1 MMPATSVGPQG
12 SPRRYFHSLW
22 LLSARDLKVRYATNW
37 LGYLWSVLD
46 PLMMCLIYWFVF
58 TQIFQ
63 RHGGEDPYI
72 VFLITGLLPWQWFS
86 SAISDSTDA
95 LTKDQKLVRSTGIPN
110 SIWVG
115 RVALTTCLSFVFSL
129 PVLAVFIVAGGVS
142 IGWGILWYP
151 VAMLI
156 MLVLIL
162 GAGMLLAPLCVLV
175 SDLGRT
181 TRLVLRI
188 MFYASPVIYSG
199 GRLPSEAEWIGLVNP
214 VYGILALFRVGF
226 FPDQWNTAVILA
238 SATISLA
245 ILALG
250 LSLFPRL
257 MRPVLKEL

>member
-1 MMPATSVGPQG
+1 MTATSVGPQG
-12 SPRRYFHSLW
+12 SPRRYVHSLW

-86 SAISDSTDA
+86 SAVSDSTNA

-129 PVLAVFIVAGGVS
+129 PVLAVFIIASGVS
-142 IGWGILWYP
+142 VGWGILWYP
-151 VAMLI
+151 VGMLI
-156 MLVLIL
+156 TLVLIVGIGL
-162 GAGMLLAPLCVLV
+162 LLAPLCVLV

-188 MFYASPVIYSG
+188 MFYASPIIYSG
-199 GRLPSEAEWIGLVNP
+199 SRLPEEARWIELVNP
-214 VYGILALFRVGF
+214 TYGLLSLFRVGF
-226 FPDQWNTAVILA
+226 FPEQWDTSAILA
-238 SATISLA
+238 SIVISLA
-245 ILALG
+245 ALALG
-250 LSLFPRL
+250 LFLFPRL
-257 MRPVLKEL
+257 IRPVLKDL